1 MRYIKVL
8 LLVILFFLV
17 MMFFVQN
24 QSAFSQAVALK
35 LDLLFLPPVESA
47 PLPFYTLLII
57 CFVLGALC
65 ILAMLMWDR
74 VSLSAKLTM
83 ANMRARSFEKDVAK
97 ALKTNEALQKKLDA
111 AEAKA
116 AVITRHQ
123 REWDRH
129 QSIMD
134 EALSE
139 GSFDKAKLAKITA
152 ETIKIRQEGERKAW
166 GIVDK
171 TALDHTSSDGSL
183 SQRPV
188 DLSHLSPD
196 ELLRLTK
203 EAFKT
208 PDHE

>member
-35 LDLLFLPPVESA
+35 LDLLFLLPPVESA

-83 ANMRARSFEKDVAK
+83 ANMRARGFEKDVAK

-116 AVITRHQ
+116 AQLAEEV
-123 REWDRH
+123 ENAKK
-129 QSIMD
+129 SAS
-134 EALSE
+134 ALTE
-139 GSFDKAKLAKITA
+139 
-152 ETIKIRQEGERKAW
+152 QE
-166 GIVDK
+166 
-171 TALDHTSSDGSL
+171 
-183 SQRPV
+183 
-188 DLSHLSPD
+188 
-196 ELLRLTK
+196 
-203 EAFKT
+203 
-208 PDHE
+208 

>member
-83 ANMRARSFEKDVAK
+83 ANMRARGFEKDVAK

-111 AEAKA
+111 AEA
-116 AVITRHQ
+116 
-123 REWDRH
+123 
-129 QSIMD
+129 
-134 EALSE
+134 
-139 GSFDKAKLAKITA
+139 
-152 ETIKIRQEGERKAW
+152 
-166 GIVDK
+166 
-171 TALDHTSSDGSL
+171 
-183 SQRPV
+183 
-188 DLSHLSPD
+188 
-196 ELLRLTK
+196 
-203 EAFKT
+203 
-208 PDHE
+208 

>member
-83 ANMRARSFEKDVAK
+83 ANMRAA
-97 ALKTNEALQKKLDA
+97 ALKRTSPRPSRPTRPFRRSLTPPKPRPPSSPKMSKTRKSPLQ
-111 AEAKA
+111 
-116 AVITRHQ
+116 R
-123 REWDRH
+123 
-129 QSIMD
+129 
-134 EALSE
+134 
-139 GSFDKAKLAKITA
+139 
-152 ETIKIRQEGERKAW
+152 
-166 GIVDK
+166 
-171 TALDHTSSDGSL
+171 
-183 SQRPV
+183 
-188 DLSHLSPD
+188 SPN
-196 ELLRLTK
+196 RRN
-203 EAFKT
+203 
-208 PDHE
+208 P

>member
-83 ANMRARSFEKDVAK
+83 ANMRAR
-97 ALKTNEALQKKLDA
+97 ALKRTSPRPSRP
-111 AEAKA
+111 
-116 AVITRHQ
+116 TRPF
-123 REWDRH
+123 RR
-129 QSIMD
+129 SLTPPKPRPPSSPKM
-134 EALSE
+134 S
-139 GSFDKAKLAKITA
+139 KT
-152 ETIKIRQEGERKAW
+152 RK
-166 GIVDK
+166 
-171 TALDHTSSDGSL
+171 
-183 SQRPV
+183 
-188 DLSHLSPD
+188 SP
-196 ELLRLTK
+196 LPHSPNRRN
-203 EAFKT
+203 
-208 PDHE
+208 P

>member
-1 MRYIKVL
+1 MAARFDWESIRAEYEVGASQSDLSKRYGVSRTAIQKR
-8 LLVILFFLV
+8 IRAEGW
-17 MMFFVQN
+17 VQDISGTVN
-24 QSAFSQAVALK
+24 R
-35 LDLLFLPPVESA
+35 
-47 PLPFYTLLII
+47 
-57 CFVLGALC
+57 
-65 ILAMLMWDR
+65 M
-74 VSLSAKLTM
+74 
-83 ANMRARSFEKDVAK
+83 
-97 ALKTNEALQKKLDA
+97 
-111 AEAKA
+111 AEAKVA
-116 AVITRHQ
+116 GVVAGCNPQKKAEALDAVITRHQ

-129 QSIMD
+129 QALID

-171 TALDHTSSDGSL
+171 AALDHTSSDGSL

>member
-74 VSLSAKLTM
+74 VSPPPVS
-83 ANMRARSFEKDVAK
+83 VA
-97 ALKTNEALQKKLDA
+97 LPL
-111 AEAKA
+111 
-116 AVITRHQ
+116 
-123 REWDRH
+123 
-129 QSIMD
+129 
-134 EALSE
+134 
-139 GSFDKAKLAKITA
+139 F
-152 ETIKIRQEGERKAW
+152 
-166 GIVDK
+166 
-171 TALDHTSSDGSL
+171 
-183 SQRPV
+183 RP
-188 DLSHLSPD
+188 PRPI
-196 ELLRLTK
+196 LRP
-203 EAFKT
+203 EPYA
-208 PDHE
+208 

>member
-83 ANMRARSFEKDVAK
+83 ANMRARGFRRSLTPPKPRPPSSPK
-97 ALKTNEALQKKLDA
+97 MSKTRKSPLQ
-111 AEAKA
+111 
-116 AVITRHQ
+116 R
-123 REWDRH
+123 
-129 QSIMD
+129 
-134 EALSE
+134 
-139 GSFDKAKLAKITA
+139 
-152 ETIKIRQEGERKAW
+152 
-166 GIVDK
+166 
-171 TALDHTSSDGSL
+171 
-183 SQRPV
+183 
-188 DLSHLSPD
+188 SPN
-196 ELLRLTK
+196 RRN
-203 EAFKT
+203 
-208 PDHE
+208 P

>member
-1 MRYIKVL
+1 MGELSRRHGVDKAAISRRAKKNGWTADL
-8 LLVILFFLV
+8 
-17 MMFFVQN
+17 
-24 QSAFSQAVALK
+24 SEAVNRRA
-35 LDLLFLPPVESA
+35 E
-47 PLPFYTLLII
+47 
-57 CFVLGALC
+57 
-65 ILAMLMWDR
+65 
-74 VSLSAKLTM
+74 AKINGIVNTVDPKK
-83 ANMRARSFEKDVAK
+83 RA
-97 ALKTNEALQKKLDA
+97 EALNRA

-116 AVITRHQ
+116 AVIMRHQ

-129 QSIMD
+129 QAIMD

-183 SQRPV
+183 SPRPV
-188 DLSHLSPD
+188 DFSHLSAD
-196 ELLRLTK
+196 DLLRLTK
-203 EAFKT
+203 EAFKM